1 MADNLELDFVT
12 LSKTLKKQ
20 ASGIRQIAGETLDG
34 DFRRGLLELAQ
45 DYDHQAEK
53 LVNGYAP
60 HRMSATKRR
69 PPQVADVTCR
79 PFKLTV

>member
-1 MADNLELDFVT
+1 MADNLGLDVVT

-20 ASGIRQIAGETLDG
+20 ATGIRQIADETLDG

-53 LVNGYAP
+53 LAYGDVHEPLDSNQG
-60 HRMSATKRR
+60 
-69 PPQVADVTCR
+69 PPQQAD
-79 PFKLTV
+79 LGSGG